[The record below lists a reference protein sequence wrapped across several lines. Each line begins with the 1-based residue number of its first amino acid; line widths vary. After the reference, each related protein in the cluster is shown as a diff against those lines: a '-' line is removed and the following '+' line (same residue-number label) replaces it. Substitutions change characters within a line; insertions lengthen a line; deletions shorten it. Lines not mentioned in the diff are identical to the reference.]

1 MCRLRHL
8 NIVLFMG
15 AVTRLPNLSIVSEYL
30 PRYSTVARFPFNVQN
45 NYVKI
50 GG

>member
-1 MCRLRHL
+1 MRRLHHM
-8 NIVLFMG
+8 NIVLFIG

-30 PRYSTVARFPFNVQN
+30 PRYSTIARFPFNVQS